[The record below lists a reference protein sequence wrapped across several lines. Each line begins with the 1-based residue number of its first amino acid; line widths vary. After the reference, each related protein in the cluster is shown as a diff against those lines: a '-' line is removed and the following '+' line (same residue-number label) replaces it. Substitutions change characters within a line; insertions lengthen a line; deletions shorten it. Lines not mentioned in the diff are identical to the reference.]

1 VDAAIAAEVAGWGAL
16 SVAKAEAAIDAW
28 VDRFDP
34 HALRRTES
42 SSRGRY
48 LDVVPSDD
56 GSGVHSVE
64 GTLLAHHGAA
74 LNQRLLDMT
83 RGLCENDPRTIDQ
96 RRSDAM
102 GALAVGADRLACEC
116 GDPKCS
122 AAGSPAPSAP
132 VVHVIAEERSL
143 ADDTPVQLDG
153 EAPPLF
159 ETDKPLRDR
168 TIAEVSAPEPTS
180 FSHTNPAVVIG
191 GGMMP
196 APLLAAKLANTATI
210 RPLVHPGDAPPEPRY
225 TPSSKL
231 ADFVRCRDMTCRF
244 PGCDEPAYRCD
255 LDHTIP
261 YPAGP
266 TCASN
271 LGCLCRKHHLLKTYW
286 GWLARQL
293 PDGTIIWTAPN
304 RQTYTTYP
312 GSRLHFPTLCKP
324 TASVSQSGIAPQAA
338 TGLMM
343 PRRKHTRE
351 YNRQR
356 SIEAER
362 KLNDDRVAERNKP
375 PPF

>member
-1 VDAAIAAEVAGWGAL
+1 MQ
-16 SVAKAEAAIDAW
+16 S
-28 VDRFDP
+28 R
-34 HALRRTES
+34 
-42 SSRGRY
+42 SRGRH
-48 LDVVPSDD
+48 LDIVSSDD
-56 GSGVHSVE
+56 GSGLDSIE
-64 GTLLAHHGAA
+64 GKLYGHYGAA
-74 LNQRLLDMT
+74 LNQRLADMT
-83 RGLCENDPRTIDQ
+83 RGVCENDPRTVDQ
-96 RRSDAM
+96 LRSDAL
-102 GALAVGADRLACEC
+102 GALGMGADRLACEC
-116 GDPKCS
+116 GDPQCS
-122 AAGSPAPSAP
+122 AAANAAPRVP

-153 EAPPLF
+153 ETPPEF
-159 ETDKPLRDR
+159 GSDKPLRER
-168 TIAEVSAPEPTS
+168 TIAEVSAPDLQTGPA
-180 FSHTNPAVVIG
+180 HTKPALVIG
-191 GGMMP
+191 GAIMP
-196 APLLAAKLANTATI
+196 APLLAAKVANNATI
-210 RPLVHPGDAPPEPRY
+210 RPLIHPGDAPPEPRY
-225 TPSSKL
+225 VPSRKL
-231 ADFVRCRDMTCRF
+231 ADFVGCRDLTCRF

-293 PDGTIIWTAPN
+293 PDGTFIWTAPSA
-304 RQTYTTYP
+304 QTYTTYP
-312 GSRLHFPTLCKP
+312 GSRLHFPALCKP
-324 TASVSQSGIAPQAA
+324 TAPVAASLRTPRAA

-362 KLNDDRVAERNKP
+362 RLNDDHVAERNKP

>member
-1 VDAAIAAEVAGWGAL
+1 VL
-16 SVAKAEAAIDAW
+16 
-28 VDRFDP
+28 
-34 HALRRTES
+34 
-42 SSRGRY
+42 
-48 LDVVPSDD
+48 
-56 GSGVHSVE
+56 
-64 GTLLAHHGAA
+64 
-74 LNQRLLDMT
+74 
-83 RGLCENDPRTIDQ
+83 
-96 RRSDAM
+96 
-102 GALAVGADRLACEC
+102 
-116 GDPKCS
+116 
-122 AAGSPAPSAP
+122 
-132 VVHVIAEERSL
+132 
-143 ADDTPVQLDG
+143 
-153 EAPPLF
+153 
-159 ETDKPLRDR
+159 
-168 TIAEVSAPEPTS
+168 
-180 FSHTNPAVVIG
+180 IG

-196 APLLAAKLANTATI
+196 ATQLAAKLANTATI

-293 PDGTIIWTAPN
+293 PDGTIVWMAPN

-312 GSRLHFPTLCKP
+312 GSRLHFPNLCKP
-324 TASVSQSGIAPQAA
+324 TASVVQSGIAPQAA

-362 KLNDDRVAERNKP
+362 KLNNDRVAERNKP